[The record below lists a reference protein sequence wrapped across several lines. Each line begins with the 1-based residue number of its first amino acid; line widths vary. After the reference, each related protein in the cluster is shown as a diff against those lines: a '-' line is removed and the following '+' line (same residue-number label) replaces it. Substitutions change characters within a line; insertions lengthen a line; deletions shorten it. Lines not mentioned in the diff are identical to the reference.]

1 MFVRDCKAPS
11 KESSGRGYSN
21 GNRLK
26 AIQTKPIGGSNDPM
40 AYLYTSSE
48 SDSDSD
54 VKLVRVP
61 YEGSHPR
68 RALVVVLCRS
78 YVCVGGRHR

>member
-26 AIQTKPIGGSNDPM
+26 AKPIGGSNDPM
-40 AYLYTSSE
+40 AYLYTSSESE